1 MAGRNTKLQEN
12 ILYSYFEEMGNRTLR
27 VALINWSGD
36 GTDST
41 GLYIQPVFTV
51 KDGQMI
57 TQTALNKVPL
67 KILRD
72 LKDNEKFWE
81 AVDGATKQPELSADA
96 IVALLASNP
105 ELLAQVA
112 AAQKKMAKK

>member
-41 GLYIQPVFTV
+41 GLYIQPVFTG
-51 KDGQMI
+51 KDDHPDGTEQGAVEDPEGPEGQREV
-57 TQTALNKVPL
+57 L
-67 KILRD
+67 
-72 LKDNEKFWE
+72 
-81 AVDGATKQPELSADA
+81 GGC
-96 IVALLASNP
+96 
-105 ELLAQVA
+105 
-112 AAQKKMAKK
+112 